1 MSRDERLLDLADLA
15 GSQWGLFTSMQAG
28 DLGFSTQQLKR
39 LADAELI
46 TRLRQGVYRLTGAPE
61 TPQDP
66 IRAEWLALEPKRLA
80 ADRLADAVPVGVV
93 SHRSAARLQDLGDID
108 ADFHEFTVPK
118 RRSTRSP
125 DVKFHV
131 RELGH
136 EDWHLVAGLPATRPL
151 RTTVDLAATRTD
163 GGHLASVA
171 RDAIL
176 TEDTTRD
183 ELAAALRPY
192 AHYYGMPIGAGDEL
206 LRNFIGQAGVPESA
220 KALTRSDR
228 GVDWVLIDPTTNRPI
243 ALQSKFFERR
253 PLEFTLKDIERRLAD
268 PGFVEALLTALRSS
282 SADTSRMSAALGNLV
297 AHSKR
302 PADNDAVVRLLLE
315 TISRL
320 VRSESNNDE
329 DGGGDDGY
337 AEVPERPGV
346 SSRDQ
351 SADQ

>member
-1 MSRDERLLDLADLA
+1 MSRNERLLDLADLA

-28 DLGFSTQQLKR
+28 DLGFSAQQLKR
-39 LADAELI
+39 LADSELI
-46 TRLRQGVYRLTGAPE
+46 TRLRHGVYRLTGAPE

-66 IRAEWLALEPKRLA
+66 VRAEWLSLEPKRLA

-125 DVKFHV
+125 EVVFHV

-136 EDWHLVAGLPATRPL
+136 DDWHLVAGLPVTRPL
-151 RTTVDLAATRTD
+151 RTTVDLAAGRTD
-163 GGHLASVA
+163 GGHLASIV

-206 LRNFIGQAGVPESA
+206 VRNFIGQAGVPESA

-228 GVDWVLIDPTTNRPI
+228 GVHWLFDPETNRPI
-243 ALQSKFFERR
+243 GLQSKGFERSGAKFY
-253 PLEFTLKDIERRLAD
+253 PDVLERGLAD
-268 PGFVEALLTALRSS
+268 PALAEALLTALRGSTV
-282 SADTSRMSAALGNLV
+282 DTSRTSAALGNVV
-297 AHSKR
+297 AHSKWL
-302 PADNDAVVRLLLE
+302 ADNESVVRALLE
-315 TISRL
+315 TIARS
-320 VRSESNNDE
+320 VRTESNSDE
-329 DGGGDDGY
+329 GGGGNDGDT
-337 AEVPERPGV
+337 EVPERPGV
-346 SSRDQ
+346 SSGDQ

>member
-1 MSRDERLLDLADLA
+1 MSREERLLDLADLA

-28 DLGFSTQQLKR
+28 DLGFSAQQLKR

-61 TPQDP
+61 APQDP

-136 EDWHLVAGLPATRPL
+136 EDWHLVAGLPVTRPL
-151 RTTVDLAATRTD
+151 RTTVDLAAARTD
-163 GGHLASVA
+163 GGHLASIV

-206 LRNFIGQAGVPESA
+206 VRNFIGQAGVPESA

-228 GVDWVLIDPTTNRPI
+228 GVDWVLVNPETNRPI
-243 ALQSKFFERR
+243 AMQSKFFERR
-253 PLEFTLKDIERRLAD
+253 PFKFALNELERRLDD
-268 PGFVEALLTALRSS
+268 PALAEALLTALRG
-282 SADTSRMSAALGNLV
+282 SAVDASRMSAALGNVV
-297 AHSKR
+297 AHNR
-302 PADNDAVVRLLLE
+302 WTADNESVVRALLE
-315 TISRL
+315 TIARS
-320 VRSESNNDE
+320 VRAERNNDE
-329 DGGGDDGY
+329 GGGGDDGDT
-337 AEVPERPGV
+337 EVPERPGV